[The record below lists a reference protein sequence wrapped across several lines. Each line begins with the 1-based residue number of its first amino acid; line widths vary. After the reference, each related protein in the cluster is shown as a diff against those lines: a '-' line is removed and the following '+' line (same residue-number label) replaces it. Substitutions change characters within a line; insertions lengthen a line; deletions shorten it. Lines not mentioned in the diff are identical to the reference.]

1 MGAGANFQN
10 EDLNEKLNYLELDF
24 KNLPDSL
31 TEFNALGFNISRINN
46 DKDHKIYKFVPI
58 DKIEILLT
66 PCLREDSVKDKYNKA
81 VPLYKFFEKPQTG
94 EDEERRQTFFRMIQ
108 EFSIAEIENVA
119 VMQKNLEKIEP
130 FKVRYNRDHLWQIYY
145 SEDTDRYFMLV
156 CTKESTFAEFFY
168 LLKRK
173 INFSKKKIRTAP
185 KIYVPINYT
194 NYSENFLSKSEII
207 DLENYL
213 WLFTKNWPA
222 IFEVY
227 SKQGEVS
234 LQIAGDTFVYDNVKS
249 SYKVKITEKND
260 AIKFYKLIKALFIMQ
275 TEIKNKY
282 NFVTKIDSKNNL
294 ELYFGKHRLTYE
306 MLAEFIRS
314 EFKIAEEEIKALNSN
329 LVVLEENLE
338 EIKEKVIEKENE
350 YLIKQKEISTYL
362 ECKKTF
368 LGKVKYFFKASKI
381 NKKIRDEQEF
391 ETDAKKYNL
400 KNEEQ
405 KENAIDLTPLKT
417 EMEEK
422 NYYTIEDL
430 VTINSLLEKGERS
443 YKNIELDIKA
453 QTLRLE
459 NLISKVNNAALYI
472 EEIDKHKKS
481 IFDFWKFS
489 NKDEKLSLEMGGDQD
504 KELSKNNIRKSF
516 DFEMDFMD
524 LGSKVDLTQR
534 KKLSR
539 EEADSI
545 FIAGTNLLYIINML
559 RLNDMN
565 KEALEIALDNLKE
578 EFSKT
583 HMHLELETFDIF
595 GNVEDDNRKI
605 KYLGSRSHREIE
617 KNKFKI
623 LNINQK
629 IDVFD
634 FTEKLQ
640 SIITYIEGAVPK
652 ITTDVD
658 FSIYKVAPITEKI
671 KEECFEVYDL
681 SIENAL
687 QKYEDNGEG
696 ALNLIKLN
704 LKEDMPLLYY
714 SNIIYFDNKN
724 KTLPEGMDL
733 SSSVLLDT
741 KKFIFKLISKTKF
754 RTNNYFTESNNLTS
768 PKSKDIFVYEYDV
781 VDKNKMSDEEEERIK
796 LAETLKQTE
805 IQNTEIN
812 LDEEL
817 KQEKLDNLDEEVKK
831 EDRKIVIDKF
841 LFEEKNERLP
851 AIERVNKINEI
862 DSEDFEEKDENID
875 EDITKELKL
884 NKEEV
889 KKSKRVKRKKIT
901 LKEEIEEVVDDVVED
916 VVEEIAEFDLDDLL
930 SDNETKKNDNKE
942 KVKEKNTKVD
952 IDEEIDEIE
961 EIDFIDDLD
970 DCDEDEVIIVGEVK
984 SKRKGL
990 FGRKK

>member
-1 MGAGANFQN
+1 MNFQN
-10 EDLNEKLNYLELDF
+10 EDFKAKLEFLDLDL
-24 KNLPDSL
+24 KNVPDCL
-31 TEFNALGFNISRINN
+31 TEFNALNFNISRIYN
-46 DKDHKIYKFVPI
+46 DKDHKIYKFIPI

-81 VPLYKFFEKPQTG
+81 VPLYKFFEKPQTA
-94 EDEERRQTFFRMIQ
+94 EDEERRLRFLKMIN
-108 EFSIAEIENVA
+108 EFSVAEVENVA
-119 VMQKNLEKIEP
+119 SMQKNLEKTEP
-130 FKVRYNRDHLWQIYY
+130 FKVRYSRDHLWQIYY
-145 SEDTDRYFMLV
+145 SEETDRYFMLV
-156 CTKESTFAEFFY
+156 CTKEKTFAEFFY

-185 KIYVPINYT
+185 KIYVPINYS
-194 NYSENFLSKSEII
+194 NYSEHYLSKSEII

-227 SKQGEVS
+227 SKQNEVS
-234 LQIAGDTFVYDNVKS
+234 LQIAGDTFVYENVKS
-249 SYKVKITEKND
+249 TYKVKITEKQD

-282 NFVTKIDSKNNL
+282 NFITKIDSKNNL

-306 MLAEFIRS
+306 VLAEFIRS
-314 EFKIAEEEIKALNSN
+314 EFKIAEEEIKVLNASISS
-329 LVVLEENLE
+329 LEEELLD
-338 EIKEKVIEKENE
+338 IKEKVIEKENE

-368 LGKVKYFFKASKI
+368 LGKVKYFFKSNKI

-391 ETDAKKYNL
+391 ESDAKKHNL
-400 KNEEQ
+400 KEDANSSFAVNIIPIQTELAE
-405 KENAIDLTPLKT
+405 KEF
-417 EMEEK
+417 
-422 NYYTIEDL
+422 YTIEDL
-430 VTINSLLEKGERS
+430 VTINSLAEKGERNH
-443 YKNIELDIKA
+443 KNVELDIKA
-453 QTLRLE
+453 QKLRLE
-459 NLISKVNNAALYI
+459 NLTSKVNNAALYI

-489 NKDEKLSLEMGGDQD
+489 NKDEKLSLEMGNEND

-516 DFEMDFMD
+516 DFEMDFYD
-524 LGSKVDLTQR
+524 LGQKVDLIQR

-565 KEALEIALDNLKE
+565 KGALEIALDNLKE
-578 EFSKT
+578 EFSRT

-595 GNVEDDNRKI
+595 GNVEDDNRKV
-605 KYLGSRSHREIE
+605 KYLGSRSHRETE

-623 LNINQK
+623 LNINKK

-652 ITTDVD
+652 ITTDID
-658 FSIYKVAPITEKI
+658 FSLYKVSPITEKI

-687 QKYEDNGEG
+687 QKYEDDGEG

-704 LKEDMPLLYY
+704 MKENMPLLYF
-714 SNIIYFDNKN
+714 SNIIYFDNTN

-741 KKFIFKLISKTKF
+741 KKFKFKLVSKSKF

-768 PKSKDIFVYEYDV
+768 PKFKDIFVYEYDV
-781 VDKNKMSDEEEERIK
+781 IDKNTISEEEEERIK

-805 IQNTEIN
+805 IQDTEIN

-817 KQEKLDNLDEEVKK
+817 EKEKEEKKKIKEKLK
-831 EDRKIVIDKF
+831 
-841 LFEEKNERLP
+841 EEKETDESKER
-851 AIERVNKINEI
+851 INQRLVI
-862 DSEDFEEKDENID
+862 PTKKSEEDEKKDTEN
-875 EDITKELKL
+875 ELKL
-884 NKEEV
+884 DKEESNKEDNKDSKVTVER
-889 KKSKRVKRKKIT
+889 KSKRVKRTKSISAT
-901 LKEEIEEVVDDVVED
+901 IKEEAEIVTNDKVDEL
-916 VVEEIAEFDLDDLL
+916 VEEMSDFDLEDFLSEDDL
-930 SDNETKKNDNKE
+930 KK
-942 KVKEKNTKVD
+942 KVKDLKAKRTEKIEKN
-952 IDEEIDEIE
+952 
-961 EIDFIDDLD
+961 LD
-970 DCDEDEVIIVGEVK
+970 DEDDEPEEFVISQVK
-984 SKRKGL
+984 TNRRNIL
-990 FGRKK
+990 RKKK

>member
-1 MGAGANFQN
+1 MGAGSNFQA
-10 EDLNEKLNYLELDF
+10 EDLKEKLNYLDLDF

-46 DKDHKIYKFVPI
+46 DKDHKIYRFVPI

-94 EDEERRQTFFRMIQ
+94 EDEERRTRFFKMIQ
-108 EFSIAEIENVA
+108 EFSVAEVENVA
-119 VMQKNLEKIEP
+119 VMQKNLEKTEP
-130 FKVRYNRDHLWQIYY
+130 FKVRYSRDHLWQIYY
-145 SEDTDRYFMLV
+145 SEETDRYFMLV

-173 INFSKKKIRTAP
+173 IAFSKKKIRTAP

-194 NYSENFLSKSEII
+194 NYSENFLTKSEIV

-249 SYKVKITEKND
+249 TYKVKITEKKD

-306 MLAEFIRS
+306 MLADFIRT

-329 LVVLEENLE
+329 ITSLEEDLE
-338 EIKEKVIEKENE
+338 ELKEKVIEKENE

-391 ETDAKKYNL
+391 EADAKKYNL
-400 KNEEQ
+400 KEEAKNNEV
-405 KENAIDLTPLKT
+405 NMIPLQT

-422 NYYTIEDL
+422 DYYTIEDL
-430 VTINSLLEKGERS
+430 VTINSLVEKGERN
-443 YKNIELDIKA
+443 YKNVELDIKA

-459 NLISKVNNAALYI
+459 NLTSKVNNAALYI

-489 NKDEKLSLEMGGDQD
+489 NKDEKLSLEMGGDQN

-524 LGSKVDLTQR
+524 LGQKIDLIQR

-539 EEADSI
+539 EETDSI
-545 FIAGTNLLYIINML
+545 FIAGTKLLYIINML

-565 KEALEIALDNLKE
+565 KEALEDALDNLKE

-595 GNVEDDNRKI
+595 GNVEDDNRRV
-605 KYLGSRSHREIE
+605 KYLGSRSHRETE

-629 IDVFD
+629 IDIFD

-640 SIITYIEGAVPK
+640 SIITYLEGAVPK
-652 ITTDVD
+652 ITTDID
-658 FSIYKVAPITEKI
+658 FSIFKVAPITEKI
-671 KEECFEVYDL
+671 KEDCFEVYDL

-687 QKYEDNGEG
+687 QKYEDDGEG
-696 ALNLIKLN
+696 ALNLVKLN
-704 LKEDMPLLYY
+704 LKEDMPLLYF
-714 SNIIYFDNKN
+714 SNIIFFDNNN

-741 KKFIFKLISKTKF
+741 KKFMFKLISKTKF

-781 VDKNKMSDEEEERIK
+781 IDKNKMSEEEEERIK

-805 IQNTEIN
+805 IQDTEIN

-817 KQEKLDNLDEEVKK
+817 EQEKLNNKTDDSDNDIDEVN
-831 EDRKIVIDKF
+831 DDSIDYDS
-841 LFEEKNERLP
+841 LFEEEKNERLP
-851 AIERVNKINEI
+851 EIERVNKLNE
-862 DSEDFEEKDENID
+862 KK
-875 EDITKELKL
+875 TKGKSK
-884 NKEEV
+884 KEEV
-889 KKSKRVKRKKIT
+889 EENIEEDDDVDDEIELAVEEKEIKKSKRVKRKKVT
-901 LKEEIEEVVDDVVED
+901 MKEEIEEVVDDVVED
-916 VVEEIAEFDLDDLL
+916 VVEEISDFDLDDLL
-930 SDNETKKNDNKE
+930 SDEDTDVE
-942 KVKEKNTKVD
+942 DDDDEESLID
-952 IDEEIDEIE
+952 SIDELADLDESE
-961 EIDFIDDLD
+961 EI
-970 DCDEDEVIIVGEVK
+970 IIGEVK
-984 SKRKGL
+984 PKRKGL

>member
-1 MGAGANFQN
+1 MGAVINFQN
-10 EDLNEKLNYLELDF
+10 EDFKEKLKYLDLDL
-24 KNLPDSL
+24 KNVPECL
-31 TEFNALGFNISRINN
+31 TSFNALNFNISRINN

-81 VPLYKFFEKPQTG
+81 VPLYKFFEKPETM
-94 EDEERRQTFFRMIQ
+94 EDEERRFTFMKMLQ
-108 EFSIAEIENVA
+108 NFSEAEVENVA
-119 VMQKNLEKIEP
+119 VMQKNLEKTEP
-130 FKVRYNRDHLWQIYY
+130 FKVRFSRDHLWQIYY
-145 SEDTDRYFMLV
+145 SQETDRYFMLV

-173 INFSKKKIRTAP
+173 INFSKKKIKAAP

-194 NYSENFLSKSEII
+194 NYSEHYLKKSEII

-227 SKQGEVS
+227 SKQNDVS
-234 LQIAGDTFVYDNVKS
+234 LQIAGDTFVYENVKS
-249 SYKVKITEKND
+249 SYKVKITEKEE

-282 NFVTKIDSKNNL
+282 TFVTKIDSKNNL

-306 MLAEFIRS
+306 MLADFIRS
-314 EFKIAEEEIKALNSN
+314 EFKIAEEEIKVLNASIQG
-329 LVVLEENLE
+329 LEEKLLD
-338 EIKEKVIEKENE
+338 IKEQVIEKENE

-368 LGKVKYFFKASKI
+368 LGKVKYFFKSSKI

-391 ETDAKKYNL
+391 ETDAKKHNL
-400 KNEEQ
+400 KEGESDNNQ
-405 KENAIDLTPLKT
+405 INIIPLQT
-417 EMEEK
+417 ELQDK
-422 NYYTIEDL
+422 DYYTIEDL
-430 VTINSLLEKGERS
+430 VTINSLVEKGEKNH
-443 YKNIELDIKA
+443 KNIELDIKA

-459 NLISKVNNAALYI
+459 NLTSKVNNAALYI

-504 KELSKNNIRKSF
+504 KNLSQNNIRKSF

-524 LGSKVDLTQR
+524 LGAKVDLIQR

-539 EEADSI
+539 EETDSI
-545 FIAGTNLLYIINML
+545 FVAGTDLLYIINML

-565 KEALEIALDNLKE
+565 KEALEIALNNLKE

-595 GNVEDDNRKI
+595 GNVEDDNRKV
-605 KYLGSRSHREIE
+605 KYLGSRSHRETE

-623 LNINQK
+623 LNINKK

-640 SIITYIEGAVPK
+640 SIITYLEGAVPK
-652 ITTDVD
+652 ITTDID
-658 FSIYKVAPITEKI
+658 FSIFKVVPITEKI
-671 KEECFEVYDL
+671 KEECFDIYDL

-696 ALNLIKLN
+696 ALNLVKLN
-704 LKEDMPLLYY
+704 LKENMPLLYF
-714 SNIIYFDNKN
+714 SNIIYFDNNN

-741 KKFIFKLISKTKF
+741 KKFKFKLVSKSKF

-781 VDKNKMSDEEEERIK
+781 MDKNDISEEEEERIK

-805 IQNTEIN
+805 IQDTEIN

-817 KQEKLDNLDEEVKK
+817 ELKEEIIQAEKREEKRKLSQRLPLINVDDENEDEEEEKFEGDLNSDDSYNEDVDDDDEDTLFDDEEIEEIKVKK
-831 EDRKIVIDKF
+831 E
-841 LFEEKNERLP
+841 
-851 AIERVNKINEI
+851 
-862 DSEDFEEKDENID
+862 
-875 EDITKELKL
+875 TKKT
-884 NKEEV
+884 KTEEV
-889 KKSKRVKRKKIT
+889 KKSKRVKRTKPT
-901 LKEEIEEVVDDVVED
+901 LKEEVND
-916 VVEEIAEFDLDDLL
+916 VVEEIVDEVVEEISDFDLDDFL
-930 SDNETKKNDNKE
+930 SD
-942 KVKEKNTKVD
+942 
-952 IDEEIDEIE
+952 DEEDDDVE
-961 EIDFIDDLD
+961 EI
-970 DCDEDEVIIVGEVK
+970 VITEAK
-984 SKRKGL
+984 PKRKNL
-990 FGRKK
+990 FGRKNK